1 MMVLNLALQTNGGP
15 LSEEQARFHAAS
27 VICGL
32 EYLHEHSI
40 VWRDL
45 KPENLLMDKSGCG
58 TLAQHARMSLQVLCA
73 VPVLCQCSAPILL

>member
-1 MMVLNLALQTNGGP
+1 MQLQTLANP

-32 EYLHEHSI
+32 DYMHDHNI

-45 KPENLLMDKSGCG
+45 KPENLLMCQNGCAMPCMAG
-58 TLAQHARMSLQVLCA
+58 WFVIMHDSLAHIAL
-73 VPVLCQCSAPILL
+73 PAPIGR